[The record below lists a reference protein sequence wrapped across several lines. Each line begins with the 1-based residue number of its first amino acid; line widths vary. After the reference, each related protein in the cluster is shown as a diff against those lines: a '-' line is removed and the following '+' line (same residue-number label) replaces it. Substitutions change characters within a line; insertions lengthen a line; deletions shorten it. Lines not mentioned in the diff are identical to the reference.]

1 MSSKHRVFSHSNDM
15 NFNDY
20 LKHKRGQEMLK
31 IAKSKIGPN
40 VINYFYSY
48 SDFITLAKVY
58 YKHLTRGDVG
68 FSVPTNILN
77 TNTSFLVYDKVT
89 AHLNNC
95 KYCYN
100 FKNDLD
106 TCYQS
111 CDDLL
116 GILYPYGK
124 YISNNIQKNM
134 YFPSRID
141 LSKWCS
147 EKPSSNC
154 EPEYDK
160 FKPGNPNYQH
170 GNANFEPGTVF
181 NCDCSFTNKR
191 ALFIDK

>member
-1 MSSKHRVFSHSNDM
+1 MSSKNRVFSHSNDI

-20 LKHKRGQEMLK
+20 LKNKKGVEMIK
-31 IAKSKIGPN
+31 NIKSKIGPN
-40 VINYFYSY
+40 VIKYFYSY

-58 YKHLTRGDVG
+58 YKNLTRGDIG

-77 TNTSFLVYDKVT
+77 TNTSFLVYDNIT
-89 AHLNNC
+89 AHVNNC
-95 KYCYN
+95 KYCYSY
-100 FKNDLD
+100 KNNLD
-106 TCYQS
+106 TCYQN

-147 EKPSSNC
+147 EKPPCNVSIC
-154 EPEYDK
+154 EPEIVK
-160 FKPGNPNYQH
+160 I
-170 GNANFEPGTVF
+170 EPAF
-181 NCDCSFTNKR
+181 NCNCILTKKK

>member
-1 MSSKHRVFSHSNDM
+1 MSSKHRVFSHSNDI

-20 LKHKRGQEMLK
+20 LKNKRGVEMIK
-31 IAKSKIGPN
+31 NTKSKIGPN
-40 VINYFYSY
+40 IIKYFYSY

-58 YKHLTRGDVG
+58 YKHLTRGDIG

-77 TNTSFLVYDKVT
+77 TNTSFLVYDKITSHV
-89 AHLNNC
+89 NNC

-100 FKNDLD
+100 FKNNLD

-147 EKPSSNC
+147 EKPSSNVSIYQ
-154 EPEYDK
+154 PET
-160 FKPGNPNYQH
+160 NNYPQET
-170 GNANFEPGTVF
+170 NNYPSETVF
-181 NCDCSFTNKR
+181 NCDCSFTNKKS
-191 ALFIDK
+191 LFIDK